1 MSKPEFSE
9 GVGFRGLVN
18 ACDVWTIPQDKDN
31 PHPAP
36 FPVELAQRVIGST
49 TAQIVLDPFNGSG
62 TTLMAAELERRQW
75 IGMDISKDYCTLAR
89 DRIDKARRMIR

>member
-1 MSKPEFSE
+1 M
-9 GVGFRGLVN
+9 N
-18 ACDVWTIPQDKDN
+18 ACDVWTIPPEKDN

-49 TAQIVLDPFNGSG
+49 TAQIVLDPFIGSG
-62 TTLMAAELERRQW
+62 TTGMEAELERRYW

-89 DRIDKARRMIR
+89 DRIDKVSRMIQ

>member
-1 MSKPEFSE
+1 MSKGKNSE
-9 GVGFRGLVN
+9 GVGIRGLVN

-36 FPVELAQRVIGST
+36 FQVEFTQRVIGYA
-49 TAQIVLDPFNGSG
+49 TAQIVPDPFIGSG
-62 TTLMAAELERRQW
+62 TTALAAELERRQW

-89 DRIDKARRMIR
+89 DRIDKVRRMIR

>member
-1 MSKPEFSE
+1 MSKPENRE

-18 ACDVWTIPQDKDN
+18 ACDVRTIPQDKDN

-49 TAQIVLDPFNGSG
+49 TAQIVLDPLIGSG
-62 TTLMAAELERRQW
+62 ITALAAELERRQW
-75 IGMDISKDYCTLAR
+75 IEMDISKADCTLAR
-89 DRIDKARRMIR
+89 DRIDKVRRMIR